1 MSIYRS
7 KSKTRDSNFSYPPSD
22 ISDIFRRLSQEE
34 ISKLIATDIPSVSTE
49 QLFFNRKVYELD
61 TSECHCPFDYLR
73 TKDAL
78 EKLDDR
84 DILNVISRN
93 PLIQATAH
101 DLTMLCKHKDHKLI
115 QKTINNNELSML
127 IQKNAGYEE
136 HI

>member
-1 MSIYRS
+1 MNILNS
-7 KSKTRDSNFSYPPSD
+7 KRETCNLNFLYPYM
-22 ISDIFRRLSQEE
+22 E
-34 ISKLIATDIPSVSTE
+34 ISKIIMKMSEEKISRLIASDIGSVAVE
-49 QLFFNRKVYELD
+49 QSLRNQKVYEID
-61 TSECHCPFDYLR
+61 ISVCHCPLDYIR
-73 TKDAL
+73 TKKAL
-78 EKLDDR
+78 EKLDDS

-101 DLTMLCKHKDHKLI
+101 DLTMFCKHKDHKLI